1 MKNDGSFSTVSF
13 HDLENLFV
21 RQSATARILAYPVGA
36 GHVEVYT
43 LAKGLQARFWN
54 CEVNQQMELFGDEC
68 STENPAYFTL
78 AFFLSTSGFRF
89 ANKAACLA
97 ENITWDTVFIS
108 DRSVCKL
115 IIAPRMKVECLSISF
130 SKEWLRTNVLEI
142 GSGFQKIKET
152 VYDCGAFSLLGS
164 MTAGEKK
171 LVTALLKES
180 GKGALGS
187 FSIKCGVLK
196 MISDF
201 FLKLKERDTLAVNY
215 SCLEASIIRIE
226 AYLSSQLQGRLPK
239 MKDLEKQFAI
249 SASTLKRHFK
259 KKFGENISTYFIRKK
274 LDYAKHLIEEQH
286 TDVKEA
292 AAMLGY
298 RNVRH
303 FIKLY
308 QKYCSSILPEELCD
322 LNSLLSK

>member
-1 MKNDGSFSTVSF
+1 MKNDSSFSTVSF
-13 HDLENLFV
+13 NQLEDLFIK
-21 RQSATARILAYPVGA
+21 QSATAKVLDYPVGA

-54 CEVNQQMELFGDEC
+54 CEVNQQVELFGDE
-68 STENPAYFTL
+68 SSRVNPAYFTL
-78 AFFLSTSGFRF
+78 AFFLDTSRFRF
-89 ANKAACLA
+89 ANKSACLA
-97 ENITWDTVFIS
+97 ENISWDTVFIS

-130 SKEWLRTNVLEI
+130 SKQWLRTNVLEKT
-142 GSGFQKIKET
+142 SGLEKIKET
-152 VYDCGAFSLLGS
+152 VYDSGVFSLLGS
-164 MTAGEKK
+164 MTTTEKK
-171 LVTALLKES
+171 LVTELLKVS
-180 GKGALGS
+180 GKGSLGS

-196 MISDF
+196 IISDF
-201 FLKLKERDTLAVNY
+201 FLKLKERDTLTVNY
-215 SCLEASIIRIE
+215 SCLEASIIRVE

-239 MKDLEKQFAI
+239 MKELEKQFAI

-259 KKFGENISTYFIRKK
+259 KKFGENISTYFLRKK
-274 LDYAKHLIEEQH
+274 LDYARKLIEEQH
-286 TDVKEA
+286 TNVREA

-298 RNVRH
+298 RNVHH

-308 QKYCSSILPEELCD
+308 QKYRSSILPDDFCD